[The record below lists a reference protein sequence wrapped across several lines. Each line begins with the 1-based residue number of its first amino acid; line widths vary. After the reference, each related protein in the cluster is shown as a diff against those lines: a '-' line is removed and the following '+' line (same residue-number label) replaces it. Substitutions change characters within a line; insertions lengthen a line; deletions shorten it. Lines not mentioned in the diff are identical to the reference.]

1 MDEAAALEA
10 QEAAK
15 KALANQSSD
24 IDYSRAA
31 IQLAEAS
38 AQLRT
43 LQSTRKKVGRNRKP
57 LHTQSVLKKGSEA
70 ALYSIAAL
78 ERLGRATRSKPD
90 PKHEPPI
97 DLLPLQ
103 ETTPYR
109 FH

>member
-1 MDEAAALEA
+1 MMSFSSVYRCSTDDMDEAAALEA

-43 LQSTRKKVGRNRKP
+43 LQSIRKKMGRNR
-57 LHTQSVLKKGSEA
+57 
-70 ALYSIAAL
+70 
-78 ERLGRATRSKPD
+78 
-90 PKHEPPI
+90 
-97 DLLPLQ
+97 
-103 ETTPYR
+103 
-109 FH
+109 